1 MLGIRLICIDRW
13 GIGRTPVATYERSYS
28 LWAGVVEEVLD
39 QLEVTEFNII
49 GHSAGSPYALATALR
64 CTTRVKGVHLLAP
77 WLSKSHES
85 LAGAYKLLAY
95 MPSSVLRTGT
105 LRVHPLLLSKS
116 DSNEL
121 FANRQHNQ
129 PNGNWRIGV

>member
-1 MLGIRLICIDRW
+1 VLGIRLICIDRW

-28 LWAGVVEEVLD
+28 LWAGIVEEVLD
-39 QLEVTEFNII
+39 QLEVTDFDII

-105 LRVHPLLLSKS
+105 LCVHPPSSES
-116 DSNEL
+116 DSNER
-121 FANRQHNQ
+121 FANQQHNQ